1 MKGEKEMLIKK
12 IKYTDFDG
20 NEREESFYFNLSKAE
35 LARMELTVEGSFTG
49 LVKRLIEKRKGPE
62 IVKIFENIIQ
72 TSYGEKSPDGKR
84 FIKSEEATKE
94 FTQTEAY
101 SELIMELYSDA
112 NKAAEFI
119 AGILPA
125 DMQKAANEI
134 GAEKLAALNS

>member
-134 GAEKLAALNS
+134 GAEKIAALNS

>member
-1 MKGEKEMLIKK
+1 MLIKK

-125 DMQKAANEI
+125 DMQKAAKEI
-134 GAEKLAALNS
+134 GAEKLEALNS

>member
-1 MKGEKEMLIKK
+1 MLIKK

>member
-1 MKGEKEMLIKK
+1 MG
-12 IKYTDFDG
+12 
-20 NEREESFYFNLSKAE
+20 
-35 LARMELTVEGSFTG
+35 MELTVEGSFTG

-134 GAEKLAALNS
+134 GAEKIAALNS

>member
-1 MKGEKEMLIKK
+1 
-12 IKYTDFDG
+12 
-20 NEREESFYFNLSKAE
+20 
-35 LARMELTVEGSFTG
+35 MELTVEGSFTG
-49 LVKRLIEKRKGPE
+49 LVKRLIEKRKGHE

-72 TSYGEKSPDGKR
+72 TSYGEKSLDGKR

-125 DMQKAANEI
+125 DMKKLANEI
-134 GAEKLAALNS
+134 GAEKIAALNS

>member
-1 MKGEKEMLIKK
+1 MLIKK

-49 LVKRLIEKRKGPE
+49 FVKRLIEKRKGPE

-125 DMQKAANEI
+125 DMQNAAKEI

>member
-125 DMQKAANEI
+125 DMQNAAKEI

>member
-1 MKGEKEMLIKK
+1 MLIKK

-125 DMQKAANEI
+125 DMQNAAKEI
-134 GAEKLAALNS
+134 GAEKIAALNS

>member
-1 MKGEKEMLIKK
+1 MLIKK

-134 GAEKLAALNS
+134 GAEKIAALNS

>member
-1 MKGEKEMLIKK
+1 MLIKK

-125 DMQKAANEI
+125 DMQNAAKEI